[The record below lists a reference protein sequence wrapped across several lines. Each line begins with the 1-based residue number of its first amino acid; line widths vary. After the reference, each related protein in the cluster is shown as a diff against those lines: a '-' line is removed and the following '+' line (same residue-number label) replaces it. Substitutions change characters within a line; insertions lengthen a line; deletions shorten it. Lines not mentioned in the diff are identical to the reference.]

1 MGAVREALRERQ
13 LPSIDAF
20 RAFNASQNGLISCS
34 ELYGGLV
41 WLGMDVKPP
50 NVYELVRQMDKDDD
64 GLVSWDEWLRAI
76 GRVMPSEAHST
87 PGDEDLDAI
96 LDGYPIAREKVR
108 LAAFRM
114 ALKRGFLEVA
124 KRMKMER
131 LLEGAAQQFTAASRA
146 ADFAGFARWHT
157 LWHWCLPLT
166 IGGYTA
172 VAWQTFA
179 RSSVGLLPAS
189 VLGR

>member
-1 MGAVREALRERQ
+1 MDFDTAETSQLLRGLQENECAAREAFFGQVVASRRRVQQGWAQRSVARIFSLDHEFAFLHHYALMGAVREALRERQ

-76 GRVMPSEAHST
+76 GRVIFWS
-87 PGDEDLDAI
+87 
-96 LDGYPIAREKVR
+96 
-108 LAAFRM
+108 
-114 ALKRGFLEVA
+114 
-124 KRMKMER
+124 
-131 LLEGAAQQFTAASRA
+131 
-146 ADFAGFARWHT
+146 
-157 LWHWCLPLT
+157 
-166 IGGYTA
+166 
-172 VAWQTFA
+172 AWY
-179 RSSVGLLPAS
+179 RPAS
-189 VLGR
+189 PPR